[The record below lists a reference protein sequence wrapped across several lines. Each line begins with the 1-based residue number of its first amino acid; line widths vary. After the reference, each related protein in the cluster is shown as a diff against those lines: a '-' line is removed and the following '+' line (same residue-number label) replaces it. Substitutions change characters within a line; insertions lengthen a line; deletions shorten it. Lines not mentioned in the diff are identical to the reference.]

1 MNYSIHIINT
11 NVPIAAKEK
20 KKLVDYWGVDNSV
33 LYLPL
38 YVKDQVNSK
47 NEIIKMQEENM
58 NGCVLNPESRMG

>member
-20 KKLVDYWGVDNSV
+20 KKVVDYWGVDNSV

-38 YVKDQVNSK
+38 YLKD
-47 NEIIKMQEENM
+47 
-58 NGCVLNPESRMG
+58 